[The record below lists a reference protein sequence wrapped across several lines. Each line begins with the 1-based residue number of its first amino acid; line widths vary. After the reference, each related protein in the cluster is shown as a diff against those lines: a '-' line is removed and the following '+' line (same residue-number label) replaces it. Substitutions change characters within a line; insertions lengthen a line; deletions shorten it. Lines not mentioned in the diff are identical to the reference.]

1 MLGFLWMSEE
11 DLGFDPPIQQID
23 GERFIETERDGR
35 SECIV
40 IDGLIIRKLCM
51 VGRATTCGKAHVK
64 DHSETPLVIKDSW
77 QLSERDEEGEMLK
90 QATGRNVVNV
100 ARYYHH
106 ETVRIGGMIDD
117 SSGATTKVLPESRTT
132 STKRSIDQTGP
143 ALPPSKKVCSTLSR
157 TAGIGSL
164 IEPPNVVHRQ
174 VIVQDYGKAIDKASS
189 RKALLFC
196 LEGCFKGHKS
206 LYDKGILHRG
216 ISINNLMIN
225 EDQENPFWSTE
236 REKPSGAQETGTR
249 AFMAIGLLEGAEHT
263 FIHDL
268 EFFFWVLFWKC
279 IQCEDPGKAIE
290 PTRYEFW
297 YDLLDTALACLKS
310 GVISDY
316 KFSKPEKLRFTLY
329 YQPLIP
335 HVNRL

>member
-117 SSGATTKVLPESRTT
+117 
-132 STKRSIDQTGP
+132 RSDNKSAAREPYNEHEAIDRSNGP
-143 ALPPSKKVCSTLSR
+143 CLAPKQK
-157 TAGIGSL
+157 
-164 IEPPNVVHRQ
+164 VHRQ

-225 EDQENPFWSTE
+225 EDQENPFW
-236 REKPSGAQETGTR
+236 R
-249 AFMAIGLLEGAEHT
+249 
-263 FIHDL
+263 
-268 EFFFWVLFWKC
+268 
-279 IQCEDPGKAIE
+279 
-290 PTRYEFW
+290 
-297 YDLLDTALACLKS
+297 
-310 GVISDY
+310 
-316 KFSKPEKLRFTLY
+316 
-329 YQPLIP
+329 
-335 HVNRL
+335 